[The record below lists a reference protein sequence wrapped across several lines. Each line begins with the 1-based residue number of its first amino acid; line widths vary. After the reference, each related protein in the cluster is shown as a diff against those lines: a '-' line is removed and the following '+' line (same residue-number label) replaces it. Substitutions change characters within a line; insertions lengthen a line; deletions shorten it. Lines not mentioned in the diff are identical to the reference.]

1 MRAASALCFMKK
13 YSLLPRLLLGARRG
27 GQTILLPTGSKK
39 NRISFSLLDTLDLL
53 WVCSWRK
60 MWLSQAPLD
69 TYTSSKKQNI
79 GNEDVGVAKLCASV
93 LLQGQ
98 VPGRLARL
106 FSVKQRRNACWSNFY
121 LDTCWYAAVFPHLET
136 GILNLLGEIGGLHWS
151 TTVLVEGGRKD
162 LQTQKDI
169 FPGAGWEFFFFKFH
183 FIWNGILSSWKVN
196 EVSHRKNG
204 YWFF

>member
-53 WVCSWRK
+53 WLCSWRK

-79 GNEDVGVAKLCASV
+79 GNEDVGVARLCASV
-93 LLQGQ
+93 LPQGQ
-98 VPGRLARL
+98 LPGRLARL
-106 FSVKQRRNACWSNFY
+106 FSVKQRRNACWSHFY

-136 GILNLLGEIGGLHWS
+136 GTLNLLGEIGGLHRS
-151 TTVLVEGGRKD
+151 TTGTCRGRQERFTNTKRNICWGW
-162 LQTQKDI
+162 LGI
-169 FPGAGWEFFFFKFH
+169 F
-183 FIWNGILSSWKVN
+183 
-196 EVSHRKNG
+196 
-204 YWFF
+204 